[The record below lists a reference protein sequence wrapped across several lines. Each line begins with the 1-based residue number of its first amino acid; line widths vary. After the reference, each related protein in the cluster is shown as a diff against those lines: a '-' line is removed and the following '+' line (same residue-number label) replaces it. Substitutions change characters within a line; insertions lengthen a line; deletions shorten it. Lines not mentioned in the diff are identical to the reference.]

1 MLSQSRVNSLVAG
14 LVVAFVTS
22 SALGQC
28 GAKGIEKSAVKKV
41 VKVVMGGEEGCS
53 GATVKSAALEEPC
66 CPGCF
71 PGCCPEC
78 PIGCC
83 AEAAG
88 DKAIK
93 KVIKV
98 VGAGEDWY
106 PGASARAA
114 ISEEPCCPECAP
126 GCCPECPIGCCAEA
140 AGGEAGEKMI
150 KVMIAGEE
158 DCPGASAKAAALKEP
173 CCPECAPGCCAECPI
188 GCCSKAAGGRGIK
201 KVIKVVGAGEDWCP
215 GASAKAAALKEPCCA
230 GCSPGCCPECP
241 IGCCSKAAGG
251 KVIKK
256 VIKKVI
262 GAGEECCPGASAE
275 KVIVKKHRRLKTPA
289 GHCGCGGSCAGRSHK
304 HEHKHKHE

>member
-22 SALGQC
+22 SALAQC

-41 VKVVMGGEEGCS
+41 VKIVTGGEEGCP
-53 GATVKSAALEEPC
+53 GAAAKGAAFMEPC
-66 CPGCF
+66 CAGCS

-83 AEAAG
+83 AEAADG
-88 DKAIK
+88 KAIK

-114 ISEEPCCPECAP
+114 ISEEPCC
-126 GCCPECPIGCCAEA
+126 
-140 AGGEAGEKMI
+140 
-150 KVMIAGEE
+150 
-158 DCPGASAKAAALKEP
+158 
-173 CCPECAPGCCAECPI
+173 
-188 GCCSKAAGGRGIK
+188 
-201 KVIKVVGAGEDWCP
+201 
-215 GASAKAAALKEPCCA
+215 A

-241 IGCCSKAAGG
+241 IGCCSEAAGGEAGEKMIKVMIGGEECCPGAFAKASISEEPYCPEAAGG

-275 KVIVKKHRRLKTPA
+275 KVIVKKRHHSKSPA
-289 GHCGCGGSCAGRSHK
+289 GHCGCGGGCSCKSEKHEHK
-304 HEHKHKHE
+304 HGQKDEHKHKHE